1 MIARQDMRTMIN
13 QTISDVIRT
22 LKLCTGKVQMNRRM
36 MLQTTISAA
45 LLGGTG
51 VFSAAHAAAANS
63 SEILKPKRLAPGDTI
78 GLVAPASSSLEDEG
92 IRISIDV
99 VRSLGFKVREGSHLY
114 DRQQYLAGE
123 DRARADDVNAM
134 FADDGVDAIF
144 CLRGGYGTPRI
155 LPYLDYDLIR
165 SRPKVLLGMSDIT
178 GILTAIHTKTG
189 VVGFHGPNSSSSFS
203 DYSLNEFKK
212 VLVRPTPTTQIGA
225 APTFETGE
233 GKVDKKNRL
242 THINGGTAKGR
253 LIGGNLTLISV
264 LMGTEFEPDF
274 QDRIVFLEDVHEAP
288 YRIDRMLTQLRLAG
302 KLQQAAGIVF
312 GKFTDSETDGNTFS
326 LEEVFRDR
334 TADLGIPVVRGL
346 MIGHVRDQTVVPIG
360 IEAEL
365 NGDAG
370 TLRLL
375 EPAVS

>member
-13 QTISDVIRT
+13 QTISDVIQSQEP
-22 LKLCTGKVQMNRRM
+22 LAGQISMNRRKV
-36 MLQTTISAA
+36 LQTTIAAA
-45 LLGGTG
+45 LIAGTG
-51 VFSAAHAAAANS
+51 LLPAANAVAARS
-63 SEILKPKRLAPGDTI
+63 GKIQKPRRLAQGDTI
-78 GLVAPASSSLEDEG
+78 GLVAPASSTLEDEG
-92 IRISIDV
+92 IRISIDLI
-99 VRSLGFKVREGSHLY
+99 RSLGFKVKEGAHIF

-123 DRARADDVNAM
+123 DRARADDVNRM
-134 FADDGVDAIF
+134 FADDEVDAIF

-165 SRPKVLLGMSDIT
+165 NNPKIVLGMSDIT
-178 GILTAIHTKTG
+178 GILTGIHTKTG
-189 VVGFHGPNSSSSFS
+189 LVGYHGPNASGSFS
-203 DYSLNEFKK
+203 DYSLSEFKK
-212 VLVRPTPTTQIGA
+212 VLTHPTPTTLIGA
-225 APTFETGE
+225 APPFESGE
-233 GKVDKKNRL
+233 GRVDEKNRL
-242 THINGGTAKGR
+242 TYITGGTAKGR

-274 QDRIVFLEDVHEAP
+274 RDRIVFLEDVHEAP

-302 KLQQAAGIVF
+302 KFQEAAGIAF
-312 GKFTDSETDGNTFS
+312 GKFTDTDTDGNTFS
-326 LEEVFRDR
+326 LEEVLRDR
-334 TADLGIPVVRGL
+334 TADLGIPVVRGF

-375 EPAVS
+375 EPAVT

>member
-1 MIARQDMRTMIN
+1 
-13 QTISDVIRT
+13 
-22 LKLCTGKVQMNRRM
+22 MNRRK
-36 MLQTTISAA
+36 MLQGTIAAA
-45 LLGGTG
+45 LLGGTS
-51 VFSAAHAAAANS
+51 VLPAANAAAARNS
-63 SEILKPKRLAPGDTI
+63 KILKPRRLVRGDTV
-78 GLVAPASSSLEDEG
+78 GLVAPASNSLEDEG
-92 IRISIDV
+92 IRISLDLI
-99 VRSLGFKVREGSHLY
+99 RSLGFNVKQGAHLF

-123 DRARADDVNAM
+123 DRARADDVNTM
-134 FADDGVDAIF
+134 FADDNVDAIF

-155 LPYLDYDLIR
+155 LPFLDYDLIR
-165 SRPKVLLGMSDIT
+165 NRPKVLLGMSDIT

-189 VVGFHGPNSSSSFS
+189 VVGFHGPNASGSFS
-203 DYSLNEFKK
+203 DYSLSEFKK
-212 VLVRPTPTTQIGA
+212 VLVQPTPTTLIGA
-225 APTFETGE
+225 APPFEAGE
-233 GKVDKKNRL
+233 GRVDKSNRL
-242 THINGGTAKGR
+242 THITGGTAKGR

-274 QDRIVFLEDVHEAP
+274 RDRIVFLEDVHEAP

-302 KLQQAAGIVF
+302 KLQEAAGIVF
-312 GKFTDSETDGNTFS
+312 GKFTDSDTDGNTFS

-346 MIGHVRDQTVVPIG
+346 MIGHVREQTVVPIG

-375 EPAVS
+375 EPAVT

>member
-1 MIARQDMRTMIN
+1 
-13 QTISDVIRT
+13 
-22 LKLCTGKVQMNRRM
+22 
-36 MLQTTISAA
+36 MLQATIAAA
-45 LLGGTG
+45 LAGGSS
-51 VFSAAHAAAANS
+51 VLAATDAVAANS
-63 SEILKPKRLAPGDTI
+63 RKILKPRRLAPGDTI

-92 IRISIDV
+92 IRLSLDL
-99 VRSLGFKVREGSHLY
+99 VRSLGFEVKQGAHLF

-123 DRARADDVNAM
+123 DRARADDVNSM
-134 FADDGVDAIF
+134 FADDDVDAIF
-144 CLRGGYGTPRI
+144 CLRGGYGTPRM

-165 SRPKVLLGMSDIT
+165 KKPKVLLGMSDIT

-189 VVGFHGPNSSSSFS
+189 VVGYHGPNASSSFS
-203 DYSLNEFKK
+203 DYSLSEFKK
-212 VLVRPTPTTQIGA
+212 VLVQPTPTTLIGA
-225 APTFETGE
+225 APPFESGE
-233 GKVDKKNRL
+233 GKVDRKNRI
-242 THINGGTAKGR
+242 THINGGIAKGR

-274 QDRIVFLEDVHEAP
+274 RDRIVFLEDVHEAP

-326 LEEVFRDR
+326 LEEVLRDR
-334 TADLGIPVVRGL
+334 TGDLGIPVVRGL
-346 MIGHVRDQTVVPIG
+346 MIGHVSEQTVVPIG

-375 EPAVS
+375 EPAVL